1 MAKQRALFVRIDN
14 TDGNEIPFGDA
25 SLSRRGD
32 ALKVRDNSP
41 LFPHRVACEG
51 RRPTVHNTDSIVVGT
66 DDKNPFFDLDL
77 RDGLL
82 APGAAV
88 ERDRSSEIEVLLSLG
103 EFAIVNVFLPRS
115 DDRVAMGTLSSSG
128 GVGVNLSGDEAS
140 PDVDIVIYSDQA
152 PIVSGGRGD
161 DILAAWG
168 GSEFVAAVPKLA
180 FFDGGYGDDWLVGS
194 DGTDYLRG
202 GRGRDRLDS
211 GAGRDLVDARDRD
224 IDSGTC
230 GAGTGRLDREAA

>member
-1 MAKQRALFVRIDN
+1 M
-14 TDGNEIPFGDA
+14 
-25 SLSRRGD
+25 
-32 ALKVRDNSP
+32 
-41 LFPHRVACEG
+41 
-51 RRPTVHNTDSIVVGT
+51 HNTDSIVVGT

-115 DDRVAMGTLSSSG
+115 DDRVSMGTLSSSG

-140 PDVDIVIYSDQA
+140 PDVDIVLYSDQA

-180 FFDGGYGDDWLVGS
+180 FFDGGFGDDWLVGS
-194 DGTDYLRG
+194 DGTDYLNG
-202 GRGRDRLDS
+202 GHGRDRLDS

-224 IDSGTC
+224 MDRGTC
-230 GAGTGRLDREAA
+230 GGGLDVLIVKQRERLRGCERIVRPEPDSLSARQRLLLERAERR